1 MNLETK
7 IKEISRITPAFEK
20 RLLIL
25 KIRTIKDLFY
35 HFPHRYDDFS
45 KITPIGDLK
54 LGETT
59 TVQGKIIEIKNIRL
73 WRRKMV
79 LTEAFIEDQ
88 TGLIKA
94 VWFNQPFLLNS
105 LKEGMSVSLS
115 GKISFDKTLFLS
127 NPAYERFDEK
137 EALRHTGR
145 LVPVYPE
152 TFGLT
157 SRYLRYLI
165 RLIFPY
171 IQISDWLPEKIKK
184 SQKLIGLDQALR
196 EIHFPSSKKLLEAAR
211 RRLAFDELF
220 LIQIFLIRQ
229 KMKWRQNPS
238 PQIPFDQPLI
248 KNFVSRLPFEL
259 TGAQRRAAWEILQ
272 DLEKTKPMNRLLE
285 GDVGS
290 GKTVVAAIASLQ
302 VSENGWQT
310 AFMAPTE
317 ILARQHFE
325 TLKKFFDRQ
334 SLKIALLTGQSGET
348 NNGKSSKKEIL
359 EEIKNGEI
367 RLIIGTHALI
377 QKKVR
382 FKNLALAIVDEQHR
396 FGVEQRAALQ
406 KNIFAIKDG
415 RPKTIPH
422 LLSMTATPIP
432 RTLALAFYG
441 DLDLS
446 LLDES
451 PKNRKK
457 IITKIVPLDK
467 RQEAYDF
474 VRQQIKTGRQVFVIC
489 PRIEASQEPKER
501 KDEASETFNPTN
513 KNTEARG
520 MALNEG
526 RRSDRRS
533 RAGLAWEAESERPA
547 SRQNKNLSNKYSQA
561 WAEVKAVKEEFEKL
575 SKDIFPDLRVSMLH
589 GRLAAEE
596 KQKIMKDLL
605 SRRIDILVSTS
616 VIEIGVDVPN
626 ASLILIEDAERFGL
640 AQLHQFRGRVGRSDH
655 QSFCLL
661 FSSSSSAATRLNA
674 LINCQ
679 NGFELAEKDLS
690 LRGPGEFIGTRQ
702 SGLPD
707 LSMASLT
714 DVFLIKEAKKEAQK
728 VLDLDPLLQKNFLLK
743 NKLSNFQNE
752 IHLE

>member
-1 MNLETK
+1 MNFSFLTPLSQ
-7 IKEISRITPAFEK
+7 IPRVTPAFEK
-20 RLLIL
+20 RFLNLRI
-25 KIRTIKDLFY
+25 KTVKDLFY

-45 KITPIGDLK
+45 KITAIKDLK

-59 TVQGKIIEIKNIRL
+59 TVQGKIIEIKNIRI
-73 WRRKMV
+73 WRRKMT
-79 LTEAFIEDQ
+79 LTQAFIEDG

-105 LKEGMSVSLS
+105 LKEGMLISLS
-115 GKISFDKTLFLS
+115 GKISFDKTLSLS
-127 NPAYERFDEK
+127 NPSYERFDNK
-137 EALRHTGR
+137 ETLRHTGR

-152 TFGLT
+152 TFGLS

-165 RLIFPY
+165 RLLMPY
-171 IQISDWLPEKIKK
+171 VQIADWLPESVQK
-184 SQKLIGLDQALR
+184 SQKLIGLSQALR

-211 RRLAFDELF
+211 QRLAFDELF

-229 KMKWRQNPS
+229 KMKWRENPA
-238 PQIPFDQPLI
+238 PQIIFDQPLI

-272 DLEKTKPMNRLLE
+272 DLEKLRPMNRLLE

-290 GKTVVAAIASLQ
+290 GKTVVAAIAALQ
-302 VSENGWQT
+302 VAESGWQT

-325 TLKKFFDRQ
+325 TLQKFFAEHN
-334 SLKIALLTGQSGET
+334 LKIALLTGQSGET
-348 NNGKSSKKEIL
+348 NGEKMSKKEIL
-359 EEIKNGEI
+359 EEIKNGKI
-367 RLIIGTHALI
+367 SLTIGTHALI

-382 FKNLALAIVDEQHR
+382 FKNLALAVVDEQHR

-406 KNIFAIKDG
+406 KNILEIKDG

-446 LLDES
+446 LLDEQ

-457 IITKIVPLDK
+457 IITEIVQPDE
-467 RQEAYDF
+467 RQKAYDF
-474 VRQQIKTGRQVFVIC
+474 IRREVKNGRQVFVIC
-489 PRIEASQEPKER
+489 PRIEAS
-501 KDEASETFNPTN
+501 DSGVIASSDVSSGRSNP
-513 KNTEARG
+513 EIPP
-520 MALNEG
+520 
-526 RRSDRRS
+526 SS
-533 RAGLAWEAESERPA
+533 AGLLRRTAPR
-547 SRQNKNLSNKYSQA
+547 NDA

-575 SKDIFPDLRVSMLH
+575 SKDVFPDLRIEQLH

-596 KQKIMKDLL
+596 KKKIMNDFSNKK
-605 SRRIDILVSTS
+605 IDILVSTS

-640 AQLHQFRGRVGRSDH
+640 AQLHQFRGRVGRSEH

-661 FSSSSSAATRLNA
+661 FSSSEAATGRLNA
-674 LINCQ
+674 LIDCQ
-679 NGFELAEKDLS
+679 NGFELAEKDLG

-714 DVFLIKEAKKEAQK
+714 DVFLIKEAKKEAQNIFK
-728 VLDLDPLLQKNFLLK
+728 KDPALKNYLLLK
-743 NKLSNFQNE
+743 SKLKSFQNE